1 MQALIEQAQSSVI
14 ECGGYCTWPFSQLTE
29 PVAGILA
36 GHPDTLVTGL
46 CEMLS
51 ARWIERHANGSSL
64 VSWLS
69 SANGSIDRSKVRQLM
84 QLTII
89 GNNMKSGMIAEQD
102 VGSVRQLDATVL
114 WLQHHGIEPCRVMT
128 LDGAGGVRRTTVD
141 TRYGERNERTRRTFA
156 GEIAVSI
163 QKDLCTCSNNYALM
177 GVYGHTHDTKA
188 HTMAAWVGQ
197 DVCLFDPNFGEFYFH
212 DRQSFINW
220 FPTFF
225 RRATYVKRI
234 NNHCEF
240 YETLIMAPAKPLR

>member
-1 MQALIEQAQSSVI
+1 MQALIEQVQSSVI

-29 PVAGILA
+29 PVASILA

-128 LDGAGGVRRTTVD
+128 LDGAGGVRRMTVD

-197 DVCLFDPNFGEFYFH
+197 DVCLFDPNLASSIFTTGNRSLTGSRFSSGG
-212 DRQSFINW
+212 R
-220 FPTFF
+220 PTS
-225 RRATYVKRI
+225 
-234 NNHCEF
+234 NG
-240 YETLIMAPAKPLR
+240 